1 MTHQSDPKPGDVGYT
16 ALRETILSGLRA
28 DRDRFRRLDQQMA
41 RSDAAIAALVE
52 REKAAAR
59 EQSDAVPVAD
69 PPDDPPAGEPAGEPA
84 AETIP
89 PPASLDEL
97 AAASALGSPAHME
110 WRRQH
115 SSPDRGLFT

>member
-1 MTHQSDPKPGDVGYT
+1 MTRPTDPQPGTSEHYLLRQSLLNQRRTD
-16 ALRETILSGLRA
+16 RA
-28 DRDRFRRLDQQMA
+28 RWARLDAQFEA
-41 RSDAAIAALVE
+41 SDKAIAALVE
-52 REKAAAR
+52 RERNA
-59 EQSDAVPVAD
+59 QSDAVPAAD

-115 SSPDRGLFT
+115 SSPDRGLFA